1 MKNMRVIFSVF
12 VRICVCIC
20 NFFGWRDEVQKKIFY
35 EILWILWIDDFILW
49 IDEKILKILKI
60 FINPISLY
68 PPIIAAS
75 LRWLS
80 CMTLILNYSKS
91 ISFNLFKMNYFNS
104 AVLYWLEEQ
113 LIKIDLN
120 TKWPFWTS
128 LCGAVEFYNHL
139 FRVWFLAFR
148 ANLSIFLDF

>member
-1 MKNMRVIFSVF
+1 MGWIEQNPCVILLMS
-12 VRICVCIC
+12 RSC
-20 NFFGWRDEVQKKIFY
+20 QKAKTLPIIWLYGLIDWLQYGPIRYILYQIWLVSY
-35 EILWILWIDDFILW
+35 ELYAF
-49 IDEKILKILKI
+49 

-68 PPIIAAS
+68 PAIIAAS